1 MLNILLILHCRILGC
16 LVLIPFLEGR
26 RSPKGTDAQQQAEAN
41 HISVLENASKAVGCL
56 IGINE
61 QINRLCYGR
70 MKQLVS
76 YLAKATP
83 GLDDRC
89 IKNYAL
95 LIFFNTTTIRLI
107 FVHQPPFEA
116 RLHRIQPRTC

>member
-1 MLNILLILHCRILGC
+1 M
-16 LVLIPFLEGR
+16 LIPFLEGR
-26 RSPKGTDAQQQAEAN
+26 RSPKGTDAQQQAKAN

-61 QINRLCYGR
+61 QVNHLSHGR

-76 YLAKATP
+76 YLSKATP

-89 IKNYAL
+89 MKNYAL
-95 LIFFNTTTIRLI
+95 LISFAEKVFIYYLET
-107 FVHQPPFEA
+107 
-116 RLHRIQPRTC
+116 

>member
-1 MLNILLILHCRILGC
+1 MLNILLFLHCRILGR

-61 QINRLCYGR
+61 QTNRLCYGR

-83 GLDDRC
+83 RLSDRC

-95 LIFFNTTTIRLI
+95 LIFLCGISPH
-107 FVHQPPFEA
+107 FVRSGDISFFIYLYTRA
-116 RLHRIQPRTC
+116 KCL

>member
-1 MLNILLILHCRILGC
+1 MLNILLILHCRILGR

-41 HISVLENASKAVGCL
+41 HMSILENASKAVGCL

-61 QINRLCYGR
+61 QVNHLCYGR
-70 MKQLVS
+70 MKELVS
-76 YLAKATP
+76 YLAKVTP

-89 IKNYAL
+89 MKNYAL
-95 LIFFNTTTIRLI
+95 LMSFAEKV
-107 FVHQPPFEA
+107 FVD
-116 RLHRIQPRTC
+116 LLDT